1 MTTVSETD
9 LTAALREVHAQIT
22 TRIKPGEFTVEIY
35 AQANGITTKAATWFI
50 RTGVKSGLIILVDKR
65 VLGGHATNVYRLKP
79 PA

>member
-1 MTTVSETD
+1 MTTITESD

-35 AQANGITTKAATWFI
+35 ARVNGITKKAATWFVK
-50 RTGVKSGLIILVDKR
+50 TGVKSGLIIFVEKR
-65 VLGGHATNVYRLKP
+65 VLSGHASNIYTLKP